1 MKKVFY
7 WAFTILQVLFM
18 ITACGIQ
25 IFSMKKMG
33 MMRYIVYTS
42 REWEVQYPIAA
53 LKYAVIAFL
62 VVLSAIII
70 VLYVKTKKNDYI
82 TGKKALPMLIVEVI
96 ITLVFVFFTLAY
108 STESYRSYYFISLIL
123 AIIALIQDIKIL
135 VFLKRRDY
143 NIGLIF

>member
-1 MKKVFY
+1 MTKKIFY
-7 WAFTILQVLFM
+7 WVSTILQVVFL

-25 IFSMKKMG
+25 NFSMKKMG

-42 REWEVQYPIAA
+42 HEWEIQYPIAT

-70 VLYVKTKKNDYI
+70 VLYVKTKKGNYI
-82 TGKKALPMLIVEVI
+82 IGKKALPMLVVEVI
-96 ITLVFVFFTLAY
+96 ITLAFIFFTLAY

-123 AIIALIQDIKIL
+123 AIITLIQDIKIL
-135 VFLKRRDY
+135 VFLKR
-143 NIGLIF
+143 